1 MVQHLIWTGNIP
13 YYHHRKLKGGKKIR
27 DTVRSRTKEK
37 VERRRET

>member
-1 MVQHLIWTGNIP
+1 MP

-27 DTVRSRTKEK
+27 DSTVRSRTKEK